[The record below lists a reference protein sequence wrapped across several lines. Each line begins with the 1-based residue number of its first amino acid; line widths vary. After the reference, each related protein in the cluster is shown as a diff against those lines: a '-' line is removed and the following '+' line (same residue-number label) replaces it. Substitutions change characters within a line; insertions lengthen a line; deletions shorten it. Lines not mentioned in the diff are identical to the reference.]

1 MYSHPYSSSNQKNS
15 AYRKMLSRKAPDV
28 VKSILRHIDNTKQV
42 HKTIAKDEEIEVD
55 KKWVEANKHVDEWIK
70 LIKENLNNP
79 EGEVLLW
86 DDLKEKT
93 KRIGKTN
100 AEIIEG
106 IDDLRKKQN
115 LVQLT
120 EIFKQDVRGKEF
132 FMPKS
137 TRMSKELKQ
146 YLYTKFGT
154 KN

>member
-1 MYSHPYSSSNQKNS
+1 M
-15 AYRKMLSRKAPDV
+15 
-28 VKSILRHIDNTKQV
+28 

-137 TRMSKELKQ
+137 TRMSKELK
-146 YLYTKFGT
+146 
-154 KN
+154 